1 MGEWICESLWG
12 QYSHVAF
19 KCQQPSWLLSIANN
33 SLCLENKSQVLEIY
47 HVSLCTSSCVPNTD
61 TTSLFYSHFLAL
73 ERSLPFSSLCLFI
86 YYFLFIVLHSLS
98 KILLLLNSS
107 SKGSSSRSLGG
118 PFSAHV
124 CVGLRLLHHQ
134 YPLALVMN
142 ICVLMSPSRVEINS
156 LFPMPDTVSGTR
168 CTRGIREIDRP
179 QPILSLHHY
188 IYFDS
193 FCKHP
198 TQQ

>member
-1 MGEWICESLWG
+1 M
-12 QYSHVAF
+12 
-19 KCQQPSWLLSIANN
+19 
-33 SLCLENKSQVLEIY
+33 CLENKSQVLEIY

-86 YYFLFIVLHSLS
+86 YYFLFIVLRSLS

-107 SKGSSSRSLGG
+107 SKGSSSGSLGG
-118 PFSAHV
+118 PFSAHI
-124 CVGLRLLHHQ
+124 CMGLRLLHHQ

-156 LFPMPDTVSGTR
+156 LFPMPDTVSGTK
-168 CTRGIREIDRP
+168 CTRGIHEIDQP
-179 QPILSLHHY
+179 QPSCPSIITFILIAFASIQHNSNNRMQTCKSMLLHGPHGFFLHHR
-188 IYFDS
+188 S
-193 FCKHP
+193 K
-198 TQQ
+198 